1 MGDRVCSGAI
11 SRVTSAV
18 IHGILVLAVALVVQG
33 LVLRRGNTLHDNG
46 RWDSSKVELAYG
58 ILGSVAFLTTRTAL
72 HANRL
77 DLGVWHGYHEL
88 LRSDPVRLGALEA
101 RVRLRGPGYLVAVF
115 GSDSDGFDG
124 VRVSSDPAFPA
135 ACLRG
140 APDGGFRSVELLDQ
154 PLLDAS
160 WHALSL
166 ETDGASYR
174 VRVDGRSIGSCGRI
188 AAQPAAVGFRS
199 GAQDHAEVDDVVI
212 RALDSGL
219 PWSEDFANH
228 RNALLIAVAAL
239 LGVLALHALVLLLTA
254 RSRRRQGLSAAP
266 YVLTTHLVLLCA
278 TALAWGADLFFL
290 SPRHPDEVDFRGRAT
305 TFERKSDVVARLR
318 EEVALPKP
326 EGVVRILALGGSQ
339 TWGSGA
345 RTRADTWFEQL
356 EALLNGAAPDGVRY
370 EVVSAGIP
378 AYTAS
383 QAYELYE
390 REWID
395 LDPDVVLVNAGH
407 NDRDAAVLAKWV
419 RRIAQLGAE
428 RGIRTVVVPEA
439 NSVENRSNLDPLLE
453 RHSALLGMAGDLGL
467 PVIETH
473 DWLVERR
480 DQGFLWWDRVHLTP
494 FGQRLLARRLFDE
507 RERLLGP

>member
-11 SRVTSAV
+11 SRVTSVA

-46 RWDSSKVELAYG
+46 RWDSAKVALEYG

-88 LRSDPVRLGALEA
+88 LRSEPVRLAALDA
-101 RVRLRGPGYLVAVF
+101 RLRLRGPGYLVAVF
-115 GSDSDGFDG
+115 GGDANGFDG
-124 VRVSSDPAFPA
+124 VRVSSDPTFPA

-140 APDGGFRSVELLDQ
+140 TPDGGFDSIEPLDV

-160 WHALSL
+160 WHSLSL
-166 ETDGASYR
+166 EADGASYR
-174 VRVDGRSIGSCGRI
+174 VRVDGRDVGSCGGVPL
-188 AAQPAAVGFRS
+188 QPASVGFRS
-199 GAQDHAEVDDVVI
+199 GAADHAEVDDVVI
-212 RALDSGL
+212 RARDGAS
-219 PWSEDFANH
+219 PWREDFANH
-228 RNALLIAVAAL
+228 RDAPLIAGAAL
-239 LGVLALHALVLLLTA
+239 LGVLGVHALVLLLTA
-254 RSRRRQGLSAAP
+254 GARRRQGLSASP
-266 YVLTTHLVLLCA
+266 YILTTHLVLLCA
-278 TALAWGADLFFL
+278 AGLAWGADLFFV
-290 SPRHPDEVDFRGRAT
+290 SPRHPDEVDFRGRVT

-318 EEVALPKP
+318 EEVVLPKP

-390 REWID
+390 REWIG

-407 NDRDAAVLAKWV
+407 NDRDDAVLAKWV

-439 NSVENRSNLDPLLE
+439 NSVENRSSLAPLLE
-453 RHSALLGMAGDLGL
+453 RHAALRAMAADQGL

-473 DWLVERR
+473 EWLVERR

-494 FGQRLLARRLFDE
+494 YGQRLLAQRLFDQ
-507 RERLLGP
+507 RETLLGP